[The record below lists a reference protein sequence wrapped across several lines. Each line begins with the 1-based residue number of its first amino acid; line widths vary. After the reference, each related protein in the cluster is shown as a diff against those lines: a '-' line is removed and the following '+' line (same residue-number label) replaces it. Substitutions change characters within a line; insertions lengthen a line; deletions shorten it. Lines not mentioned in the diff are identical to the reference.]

1 MDGDKGHRRF
11 EPVFSDSE
19 LLARID
25 ERTIKLERD
34 VSNHLR
40 HHWMALLAAIAAAM
54 TSAGALAVFVFTW
67 WLKLRGGV

>member
-1 MDGDKGHRRF
+1 MNGNKGHRRF

-25 ERTIKLERD
+25 ERTQKTERD
-34 VSNHLR
+34 IANHLY
-40 HHWMALLAAIAAAM
+40 HHWMVALAAIAAAM

-67 WLKLRGGV
+67 WLKRGGM

>member
-1 MDGDKGHRRF
+1 MDGNEGHRRF

-25 ERTIKLERD
+25 ERTLKMERD
-34 VSNHLR
+34 IANHLH
-40 HHWMALLAAIAAAM
+40 HHWMALLAAIAAAL

-67 WLKLRGGV
+67 WWLQRGGM